1 VAPHETVELQLVQ
14 IWEQLLRFHPI
25 GTRDNFFDL
34 GGHSLLAVRLVAEI
48 ENAFGKN
55 IPLAAVFQAPTIEQ
69 LASTLHTPES
79 SSPWSRLVPFQTGGS
94 KPPFF
99 CVHAAGK
106 YLVKLLGMDQPF
118 YGLRP
123 HGQDGRQA
131 PAKVED
137 MAADYIKE
145 IQTIQPKGPYYLGGY
160 SFGGMVVFEVAQ
172 QLHKQGEEVALVA
185 LLDPTKPIHRKLAS
199 FDSASSPPPLPN
211 TTLLR
216 DEVRRH
222 LRNLTLLGFRER
234 LAYLWQR
241 VRWRIEGIKKELK
254 MIACRSY
261 LAVGR
266 RVPFNL
272 RMFYFFEISY
282 QAARKYTPQVYTGS
296 MILFRTETPSYDSR
310 FDWPR
315 LAAGGLEFHQIPGRH
330 ADILKEPYVQVLAEH
345 LKECLDRAQATKS
358 FKQT

>member
-1 VAPHETVELQLVQ
+1 
-14 IWEQLLRFHPI
+14 
-25 GTRDNFFDL
+25 
-34 GGHSLLAVRLVAEI
+34 VRLVAEI

-69 LASTLHTPES
+69 FASTLHSQES
-79 SSPWSRLVPFQTGGS
+79 SPPWSRLVPFQTGGS

-99 CVHAAGK
+99 CVHGAGK
-106 YLVKLLGMDQPF
+106 DLVKLLGMDQPF
-118 YGLRP
+118 YGLQP

-131 PAKVED
+131 PSKVED
-137 MAADYIKE
+137 MAADYIRE

-172 QLHKQGEEVALVA
+172 QLHKQGEEVALLA
-185 LLDPTKPIHRKLAS
+185 LLDPTKPIYRKLGS
-199 FDSASSPPPLPN
+199 LDSASSPPPLPN
-211 TTLLR
+211 IAHVR
-216 DEVRRH
+216 DEVRQH
-222 LRNLTLLGFRER
+222 LRNLASLGFREQ

-254 MIACRSY
+254 MIACRFY

-282 QAARKYTPQVYTGS
+282 QAARTYTPQGYAGS

-310 FDWPR
+310 LDWPR
-315 LAAGGLEFHQIPGRH
+315 LAAGGLEIHQIPGKH
-330 ADILKEPYVQVLAEH
+330 LEILKEPYVRVLVEH
-345 LKECLDRAQATKS
+345 LKECLNEAQATKS
-358 FKQT
+358 LKQT